1 MLCWAERE
9 GRFWIQLVCGIR
21 LRALALAGTELDG
34 IYRNAEYF
42 IFGLG
47 VVGPPLLEDYCML
60 GVGLVDHSRL
70 LSPLLFF
77 TPFLSC
83 LKR

>member
-1 MLCWAERE
+1 MLCRAERE
-9 GRFWIQLVCGIR
+9 GRFWIQLVCGVR

-47 VVGPPLLEDYCML
+47 GVGPLLLEDYCSSEL
-60 GVGLVDHSRL
+60 DWWIALI
-70 LSPLLFF
+70 
-77 TPFLSC
+77 SC
-83 LKR
+83 LRYFFSRPFYLA